1 MKRGEVLFNASEGQA
16 GAYCFNGGTG
26 TGAEPVHFPVP
37 VLVPIKR
44 PDASRCILVAVPA
57 VPLVTVLLVTVLLV
71 TVLPVRRPEASRYW
85 VWTMAPVPP
94 LIRVSALPAGRPLAS
109 R

>member
-1 MKRGEVLFNASEGQA
+1 MATSGDQTE
-16 GAYCFNGGTG
+16 AYFATVGTG
-26 TGAEPVHFPVP
+26 TIAVPMHFPVA

-44 PDASRCILVAVPA
+44 PEASRCVLVADA
-57 VPLVTVLLVTVLLV
+57 VPLV

-85 VWTMAPVPP
+85 VWMLAPVPP
-94 LIRVSALPAGRPLAS
+94 LIRVAALPVSRPLAS